1 MSKYKPQYTVSIQFD
16 RRLYTQDIAGSIAHA
31 RMLSIQ
37 GIISKTEAES
47 IVQGLVSIE
56 NEIAIGKFPWREELE
71 DIHMNIEKR
80 LFEKIGDVAGKLHT
94 ARSRNDQVATD
105 MRLFIKDAV
114 NNILKSLQDLSRALI
129 KLAEE
134 NVEVPMPG
142 YTHLQRA
149 QPVLFA
155 HHMLAYFEM
164 FKRDFQRFELVKL
177 SADVLP
183 LGSGALAGVPYN
195 IDRKLVAE
203 QLGFGKISANSMD
216 AISDR
221 DFLLEFQSSASICM
235 MHLSR
240 LSEELIIWSSSE
252 FDFIR
257 IGDPYT
263 TGSSIMPQKR
273 NPDFAEIARGK
284 TGRVYGNLMGLF
296 TLMKG
301 LPLTYN
307 RDLQEDKESSFD
319 TFDTLLATLN
329 IFTDML
335 ASIEVN
341 HENLREASS
350 QNNILATD
358 IADYLVL
365 KGMPFRQAHGVV
377 NRLSQYAVSENKNIG
392 ELPMSC
398 YKKFSD
404 LFENDVLDITVKSS
418 IDARNVYGG
427 TSSYQVNN
435 SIEEAKSFLGESDE

>member
-1 MSKYKPQYTVSIQFD
+1 MSKYKSKYAVSVQYD
-16 RRLYTQDIAGSIAHA
+16 RRLYKQDIAGSVAHA

-37 GIISKTEAES
+37 GIISKSEADS
-47 IVQGLVSIE
+47 IIQGLLSIE
-56 NEIAIGKFPWREELE
+56 NEIEIGTFSWRDELE

-114 NNILKSLQDLSRALI
+114 GDILKSLQDLSRVLI
-129 KLAEE
+129 KLAED

-164 FKRDFQRFELVKL
+164 LKRDSKRFEQVKL

-195 IDRKLVAE
+195 IDRIRVAQE
-203 QLGFGKISANSMD
+203 LGFSEISLNSMD

-240 LSEELIIWSSSE
+240 LSEELIIWSSAE

-257 IGDPYT
+257 ISDAYT

-284 TGRVYGNLMGLF
+284 TGRVYGNLIGLF

-319 TFDTLLATLN
+319 TLDTLLGTLN
-329 IFTDML
+329 VFTAML
-335 ASIEVN
+335 SSMDINRVK
-341 HENLREASS
+341 LTEASS
-350 QNNILATD
+350 KSNILATD
-358 IADYLVL
+358 IADYLVV
-365 KGMPFRQAHGVV
+365 KGLPFRQAHSVV
-377 NRLSQYAVSENKNIG
+377 NRLSKYAVIENKNID
-392 ELPMSC
+392 ELPLSS

-404 LFENDVLDITVKSS
+404 LFETDVLDINVKSS
-418 IDARNVYGG
+418 INARNVPGG
-427 TSSYQVNN
+427 TSFYQVKN
-435 SIEEAKSFLGESDE
+435 SIEEAKSFLSEPYE